1 MHPTLVFN
9 PLGILIAVAFSLSMG
24 SILWWMLHP
33 PPQLEAAVAKAR
45 RSISA
50 FRRIMVTTRGMR
62 YDDRAVELACRLGQE
77 QKSEIILTYV
87 IEVPLTLP
95 LGIKLDQEEG
105 KAQDAV
111 MRGAHIVKLHNLTA
125 TTYVERDREAA
136 RGILRA
142 AKAHDV
148 DLLILSIDP
157 HKTAL
162 KKFSGKTTE
171 RILSDAPCEVIVDHI
186 PVSDLAQNPSEQ
198 QTKTPP
204 STPIG

>member
-1 MHPTLVFN
+1 MNQTLIFH
-9 PLGILIAVAFSLSMG
+9 PLGILIAIVFVVSMV
-24 SILWWMLHP
+24 SILWWMLNP

-50 FRRIMVTTRGMR
+50 LRRIMVTTRGMK

-77 QKSEIILTYV
+77 QKSEIVVTYI

-95 LGIKLDQEEG
+95 LGIKLDQEEA
-105 KAQDAV
+105 KAAEAV
-111 MRGAHIVKLHNLTA
+111 TRAVNIIKLHQLSVKTNI
-125 TTYVERDREAA
+125 ERDREAA

-142 AKAHDV
+142 TREFEV
-148 DLLILSIDP
+148 DLLVLSIDP
-157 HKTAL
+157 RKTAL

-186 PVSDLAQNPSEQ
+186 PVSDLTPSPAQ
-198 QTKTPP
+198 
-204 STPIG
+204 STTAA

>member
-1 MHPTLVFN
+1 MPPSLTFH
-9 PLGILIAVAFSLSMG
+9 PLGIFIAVIFVTSMS

-50 FRRIMVTTRGMR
+50 LRRIMVTTRGMK

-77 QKSEIILTYV
+77 QKSEIVVAYI

-95 LGIKLDQEEG
+95 LGIKLDQEEA
-105 KAQDAV
+105 KAQEAMKRATD
-111 MRGAHIVKLHNLTA
+111 IINLHHLPTRTN
-125 TTYVERDREAA
+125 VERDREAA
-136 RGILRA
+136 RGILRT
-142 AKAHDV
+142 AKEQDV

-162 KKFSGKTTE
+162 KKFTGKTTE
-171 RILSDAPCEVIVDHI
+171 RILSEAPCEVIVDHI
-186 PVSDLAQNPSEQ
+186 PVSELVPS
-198 QTKTPP
+198 P
-204 STPIG
+204 S

>member
-1 MHPTLVFN
+1 MHSSLAFH
-9 PLGILIAVAFSLSMG
+9 PLGIFIAFVFLVSMS

-33 PPQLEAAVAKAR
+33 PPQVEAAVAKAR

-50 FRRIMVTTRGMR
+50 LRRIMVTTRGMR

-77 QKSEIILTYV
+77 QKSEIVATYI

-95 LGIKLDQEEG
+95 LGITLDQEEA
-105 KAQDAV
+105 KAQEAV
-111 MRGAHIVKLHNLTA
+111 ARAVNIIKLHALPAKKNI
-125 TTYVERDREAA
+125 ERDREAA

-142 AKAHDV
+142 AKELDV

-162 KKFSGKTTE
+162 KKFTGKTTE

-186 PVSDLAQNPSEQ
+186 PVSELLQI
-198 QTKTPP
+198 TPQ
-204 STPIG
+204 G

>member
-1 MHPTLVFN
+1 MAQTLTLH
-9 PLGILIAVAFSLSMG
+9 PLGIVIAVIFVAAMS

-50 FRRIMVTTRGMR
+50 VRRIMVTTRGMK

-77 QKSEIILTYV
+77 QKSEIVVTYI

-95 LGIKLDQEEG
+95 LGIKLDQEEA
-105 KAQDAV
+105 KAEQAV
-111 MRGAHIVKLHNLTA
+111 NRAVNIIKLHSLPAKVN
-125 TTYVERDREAA
+125 VERDREAA

-142 AKAHDV
+142 TRELDV

-162 KKFSGKTTE
+162 KKFTGQTTE

-186 PVSDLAQNPSEQ
+186 PVKELSEAA
-198 QTKTPP
+198 
-204 STPIG
+204 S

>member
-1 MHPTLVFN
+1 MEGQLVVH
-9 PLGILIAVAFSLSMG
+9 PLGLIIASVFLG
-24 SILWWMLHP
+24 SIVSVLWWMLHP

-50 FRRIMVTTRGMR
+50 FRRIMVTTRGMK

-77 QKSEIILTYV
+77 QKSEIVVTYI

-95 LGIKLDQEEG
+95 LGIKLDQEEA
-105 KAQDAV
+105 KAAEAV
-111 MRGAHIVKLHNLTA
+111 NRAANIIKLHQLPSKIN
-125 TTYVERDREAA
+125 VERDREAS

-142 AKAHDV
+142 TREFET

-157 HKTAL
+157 RKTAL

-171 RILSDAPCEVIVDHI
+171 RILSEAPCEVIVDHI
-186 PVSDLAQNPSEQ
+186 PVSELTQNPN
-198 QTKTPP
+198 
-204 STPIG
+204 

>member
-1 MHPTLVFN
+1 MHPTLVFS
-9 PLGILIAVAFSLSMG
+9 PLGILIAVAFVLSMG

-50 FRRIMVTTRGMR
+50 LRRIMVTTRGMR

-95 LGIKLDQEEG
+95 LGIKLDQEEA

-111 MRGAHIVKLHNLTA
+111 GRGANIVKLHNLTA

-136 RGILRA
+136 RGILRS

-162 KKFSGKTTE
+162 KKFTGKTTE

-186 PVSDLAQNPSEQ
+186 PVSDLTQDPS
-198 QTKTPP
+198 
-204 STPIG
+204 

>member
-1 MHPTLVFN
+1 MHETLTVQ
-9 PLGILIAVAFSLSMG
+9 PLGVVIAVVFFSSMI

-50 FRRIMVTTRGMR
+50 LRRIMVTTRGMR

-77 QKSEIILTYV
+77 QKSEILVTYI

-95 LGIKLDQEEG
+95 LGIKLDQEET
-105 KAQDAV
+105 KAAEAV
-111 MRGAHIVKLHNLTA
+111 NRAVNIIKLHQLPAKTN
-125 TTYVERDREAA
+125 VERDREAA

-142 AKAHDV
+142 TKEFEV
-148 DLLILSIDP
+148 DLLVLSIDP
-157 HKTAL
+157 QKTAL
-162 KKFSGKTTE
+162 KKFTGKTTE

-186 PVSDLAQNPSEQ
+186 PVSELLQN
-198 QTKTPP
+198 QT
-204 STPIG
+204 

>member
-1 MHPTLVFN
+1 MHSSLAFH
-9 PLGILIAVAFSLSMG
+9 PLGIFIAFVFLVSMS

-50 FRRIMVTTRGMR
+50 LRRIMVTTRGMR

-77 QKSEIILTYV
+77 QKSEIVATYI

-95 LGIKLDQEEG
+95 LGITLDQEEA
-105 KAQDAV
+105 KAQEAV
-111 MRGAHIVKLHNLTA
+111 ARAVNIIKLHALPAKKNI
-125 TTYVERDREAA
+125 ERDREAA

-142 AKAHDV
+142 AKEMDV

-162 KKFSGKTTE
+162 KKFTGKTTE

-186 PVSDLAQNPSEQ
+186 PVSELLQI
-198 QTKTPP
+198 TPQ
-204 STPIG
+204 G

>member
-1 MHPTLVFN
+1 MEMHPTLVFN
-9 PLGILIAVAFSLSMG
+9 PLGILIAVAFVLSMG

-50 FRRIMVTTRGMR
+50 LRRIMVTTRGMR

-77 QKSEIILTYV
+77 QKSEIVLTYV

-95 LGIKLDQEEG
+95 LGIKLDQEEA

-111 MRGAHIVKLHNLTA
+111 ARGANIVKLHNLTA
-125 TTYVERDREAA
+125 ATYVERDREAA

-142 AKAHDV
+142 AKAQDV

-162 KKFSGKTTE
+162 KKFTGKTTE

-186 PVSDLAQNPSEQ
+186 PVSDLTQNLS
-198 QTKTPP
+198 
-204 STPIG
+204 

>member
-1 MHPTLVFN
+1 MDQTLTVHPIGVFIALVFF
-9 PLGILIAVAFSLSMG
+9 VSLS

-77 QKSEIILTYV
+77 QKSEIIVTYI

-95 LGIKLDQEEG
+95 LGIKLDQEESR
-105 KAQDAV
+105 ADEAV
-111 MRGAHIVKLHNLTA
+111 NRAVNIIKLHNLPVKTN
-125 TTYVERDREAA
+125 VERDREAA

-142 AKAHDV
+142 TREHDV

-162 KKFSGKTTE
+162 KKFTGKTTE

-186 PVSDLAQNPSEQ
+186 PVSELAQPAA
-198 QTKTPP
+198 
-204 STPIG
+204 

>member
-1 MHPTLVFN
+1 MNQTLVFH
-9 PLGILIAVAFSLSMG
+9 PLGVLIAIVFFVSMS
-24 SILWWMLHP
+24 SIIWWMLHP

-50 FRRIMVTTRGMR
+50 LRRIMVTTRGMR

-77 QKSEIILTYV
+77 QKSEIVVTYI

-95 LGIKLDQEEG
+95 LGITLYQEEG
-105 KAQDAV
+105 KAQEAV
-111 MRGAHIVKLHNLTA
+111 NRAVNIIKLHALPAKKNI
-125 TTYVERDREAA
+125 ERDREAA

-142 AKAHDV
+142 AKELDV

-186 PVSDLAQNPSEQ
+186 PVSDLVQ
-198 QTKTPP
+198 TPP
-204 STPIG
+204 VA

>member
-1 MHPTLVFN
+1 MHPSLVFH
-9 PLGILIAVAFSLSMG
+9 PLGIFIAVVFLVSIS

-50 FRRIMVTTRGMR
+50 LRRIMVTTRGMR

-77 QKSEIILTYV
+77 QKSEIVVTYI

-95 LGIKLDQEEG
+95 LGIKLDQEQT
-105 KAQDAV
+105 KAQEAV
-111 MRGAHIVKLHNLTA
+111 ARAVNIIKLHALPAKKNI
-125 TTYVERDREAA
+125 ERDREAA

-142 AKAHDV
+142 AKEQDV

-162 KKFSGKTTE
+162 KKFTGKTTE

-186 PVSDLAQNPSEQ
+186 PVSELVLG
-198 QTKTPP
+198 TPP
-204 STPIG
+204 A

>member
-1 MHPTLVFN
+1 MHQTLAFH
-9 PLGILIAVAFSLSMG
+9 PLGIFIAVVFFVSMS

-50 FRRIMVTTRGMR
+50 LRRIMVTTRGMR

-77 QKSEIILTYV
+77 QKSEIVVTYI

-95 LGIKLDQEEG
+95 LGLKLDQEEA
-105 KAQDAV
+105 KAQEAV
-111 MRGAHIVKLHNLTA
+111 TRAANIVKLHALPAKKNI
-125 TTYVERDREAA
+125 ERDREAA

-142 AKAHDV
+142 AKEMDV

-162 KKFSGKTTE
+162 KKFTGKTTE
-171 RILSDAPCEVIVDHI
+171 RILSDALCEVIVDHI
-186 PVSDLAQNPSEQ
+186 PVSELVQI
-198 QTKTPP
+198 TPQ
-204 STPIG
+204 G

>member
-1 MHPTLVFN
+1 MEMHPTLVFN
-9 PLGILIAVAFSLSMG
+9 PLGILIAVAFVLSMG

-45 RSISA
+45 RSINA
-50 FRRIMVTTRGMR
+50 LRRIMVTTRGMR

-77 QKSEIILTYV
+77 QKSEIVLTYV
-87 IEVPLTLP
+87 IEIPLTLP
-95 LGIKLDQEEG
+95 LGIKLDQEEAR
-105 KAQDAV
+105 AQDAV
-111 MRGAHIVKLHNLTA
+111 ARGANIVKLHNLTA

-162 KKFSGKTTE
+162 KKFTGKTTE

-186 PVSDLAQNPSEQ
+186 PVSDLTQNPS
-198 QTKTPP
+198 
-204 STPIG
+204 

>member
-1 MHPTLVFN
+1 MHPTLVFS
-9 PLGILIAVAFSLSMG
+9 PLGIVISVVFVTSMV
-24 SILWWMLHP
+24 SVLWWMLHP
-33 PPQLEAAVAKAR
+33 PPQVEAAVAKAR

-77 QKSEIILTYV
+77 QKSEIVVSYI

-95 LGIKLDQEEG
+95 LGIKLDQEEK
-105 KAQDAV
+105 KADEAV
-111 MRGAHIVKLHNLTA
+111 NRALNIIKLHQLSA
-125 TTYVERDREAA
+125 VGSIGRDREAA

-142 AKAHDV
+142 SREHEA

-157 HKTAL
+157 RKTAL

-171 RILSDAPCEVIVDHI
+171 RILSEASCEVIVDHI
-186 PVSDLAQNPSEQ
+186 PVSDLLSPESM
-198 QTKTPP
+198 
-204 STPIG
+204 